1 MHQVELSD
9 AATVYFSFKKTLT
22 FNVFHSL
29 VVVSAVA
36 PILDSSLALETYCLC
51 IKVIM
56 HKKDMEP
63 EKTDKQMA
71 ALAPM
76 IKTGSDVAPLSIS
89 AALLVKTRTSKKSGA
104 KKDSGDSDS
113 VSSDIV
119 IAPKTSV
126 LNASTCPSGKLLT
139 EVTKSSGMPQRL
151 TKEDERHVQTSSS
164 KATKEEPARVTRGDL
179 LKTTRES
186 AGKEDR
192 PSVRKVEGRDIGRTK
207 GEAEKNVEEKE
218 EKQRG
223 SRRVSLYKVQKSYLE
238 MFFYVSCYAAI

>member
-1 MHQVELSD
+1 M
-9 AATVYFSFKKTLT
+9 YFIVWLF
-22 FNVFHSL
+22 
-29 VVVSAVA
+29 VSAVA

-119 IAPKTSV
+119 VTPKTSV

-139 EVTKSSGMPQRL
+139 EVTKSSSGIPQRF
-151 TKEDERHVQTSSS
+151 TKEDEKHVQTSS

-179 LKTTRES
+179 LKTTREGAS
-186 AGKEDR
+186 KEDR
-192 PSVRKVEGRDIGRTK
+192 ASVRKVEGRDIGRTK

-238 MFFYVSCYAAI
+238 MFSDVSYFTAI